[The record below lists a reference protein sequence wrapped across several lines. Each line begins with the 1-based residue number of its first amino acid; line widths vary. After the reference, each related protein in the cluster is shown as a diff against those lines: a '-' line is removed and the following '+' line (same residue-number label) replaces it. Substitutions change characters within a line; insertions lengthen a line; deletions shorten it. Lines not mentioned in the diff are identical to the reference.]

1 MRFSLCRVIGFSLIA
16 AFIGVGFMIVYKPQ
30 LVNASEALEQ
40 PSLKAN
46 MKALNRAYRK
56 VRKQIIDPAQNTSS
70 VQLLQAIQLEVTK
83 GIAIAPDRVSEI
95 PVNEQGRFVLSYKR
109 KMVEFLTIL
118 LDIESALLNG
128 DNSLAQQ
135 QFGKLYQMKKEGHRE
150 FQKQEE

>member
-1 MRFSLCRVIGFSLIA
+1 MRFGLCKVIGFSLIA

-56 VRKQIIDPAQNTSS
+56 VRKQIVDPAQNTSS

-118 LDIESALLNG
+118 LDIESALLDG

>member
-1 MRFSLCRVIGFSLIA
+1 MRFRLCKVVGFSLIA

-56 VRKQIIDPAQNTSS
+56 VRKQIVDPAQNTSS
-70 VQLLQAIQLEVTK
+70 VQLLQAIQLEVTR
-83 GIAIAPDRVSEI
+83 GIAIVPDRVSEI

-118 LDIESALLNG
+118 LDIESALLDG

>member
-1 MRFSLCRVIGFSLIA
+1 MRFSLCKVSGCSLIA
-16 AFIGVGFMIVYKPQ
+16 SFIVVGFMIVQNPQ
-30 LVNASEALEQ
+30 PVNASETLEQ

-56 VRKQIIDPAQNTSS
+56 VRKQISDPAQNTSS
-70 VQLLQAIQLEVTK
+70 VQLLQAIQLEVTR
-83 GIAIAPDRVSEI
+83 GIAIVPDRASEM

-118 LDIESALLNG
+118 LDIESALLDG

-135 QFGKLYQMKKEGHRE
+135 QFSKLYQIKKEGHRE

>member
-1 MRFSLCRVIGFSLIA
+1 
-16 AFIGVGFMIVYKPQ
+16 
-30 LVNASEALEQ
+30 
-40 PSLKAN
+40 

-56 VRKQIIDPAQNTSS
+56 VRKQIVDPAQNTSS
-70 VQLLQAIQLEVTK
+70 VQLLQAIQLEVTR
-83 GIAIAPDRVSEI
+83 GIAIVPDRVSEI
-95 PVNEQGRFVLSYKR
+95 PVNEQGRFFLSYKR

-118 LDIESALLNG
+118 LDIESALLDG

>member
-1 MRFSLCRVIGFSLIA
+1 MRFSLCKVFGFSLIA

-56 VRKQIIDPAQNTSS
+56 VRKQIVDPAQNTSS
-70 VQLLQAIQLEVTK
+70 VQLLQAIQLEVTR
-83 GIAIAPDRVSEI
+83 GIAIVPDRVSEI

-118 LDIESALLNG
+118 LDIESALLDG

>member
-56 VRKQIIDPAQNTSS
+56 VRKQIVDPAQNTSS
-70 VQLLQAIQLEVTK
+70 VQLLQAIQLEVTR
-83 GIAIAPDRVSEI
+83 GIVIVPDRVSEI

-118 LDIESALLNG
+118 LDIESALLDG

>member
-1 MRFSLCRVIGFSLIA
+1 MRFSLCEVFGFSLIA

-56 VRKQIIDPAQNTSS
+56 VRKQIVDPAQNTSS
-70 VQLLQAIQLEVTK
+70 VQLLQAIQLEVTR
-83 GIAIAPDRVSEI
+83 GIAIVPDRVSEI

-118 LDIESALLNG
+118 LDIESALLDG

>member
-56 VRKQIIDPAQNTSS
+56 VRKQIVDPAQNTSS
-70 VQLLQAIQLEVTK
+70 VQLLQAIQLEVTR
-83 GIAIAPDRVSEI
+83 GIVIVPDRVSEI

>member
-1 MRFSLCRVIGFSLIA
+1 MRFRLCKVVGFSLIA

-56 VRKQIIDPAQNTSS
+56 VRKQIVDPAQNTSS
-70 VQLLQAIQLEVTK
+70 VQLLQAIQLEVTR
-83 GIAIAPDRVSEI
+83 GIAIVPDRVSEI
-95 PVNEQGRFVLSYKR
+95 PVNEQGRFFLSYKR

-118 LDIESALLNG
+118 LDIESALLDG

>member
-1 MRFSLCRVIGFSLIA
+1 MRFRLCKVVGFSLIA

-56 VRKQIIDPAQNTSS
+56 VRKQIVDPAQNTSS
-70 VQLLQAIQLEVTK
+70 VQLLQAIQLEVTR
-83 GIAIAPDRVSEI
+83 GIAIVPNRVSEI

-118 LDIESALLNG
+118 LDIESALLDG

>member
-1 MRFSLCRVIGFSLIA
+1 MRFRLCKVVGFSLIA

-56 VRKQIIDPAQNTSS
+56 VRKQIVDPAQNTSS

-118 LDIESALLNG
+118 LDIESALLDG

>member
-1 MRFSLCRVIGFSLIA
+1 MRFGLCKVIGFSLIA

-56 VRKQIIDPAQNTSS
+56 VRKQIVDPAQNTSS
-70 VQLLQAIQLEVTK
+70 VQLLQAIQLEVTR
-83 GIAIAPDRVSEI
+83 GIAIVPNRVSEI

-118 LDIESALLNG
+118 LDIESALLDG